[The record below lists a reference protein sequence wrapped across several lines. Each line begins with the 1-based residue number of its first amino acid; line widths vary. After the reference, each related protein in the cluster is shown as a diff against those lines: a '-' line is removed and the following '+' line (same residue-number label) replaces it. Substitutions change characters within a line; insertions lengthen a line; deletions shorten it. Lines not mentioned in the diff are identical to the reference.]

1 MHPQSKNRKRNEKV
15 LADTR
20 KDRKTPKAGEGGDD
34 LRKSKY
40 AAKLAALRRK
50 KRD

>member
-1 MHPQSKNRKRNEKV
+1 MHPQSKNRKRNEKI

-20 KDRKTPKAGEGGDD
+20 KDRKTPKTGPGGGT

-40 AAKLAALRRK
+40 AAKLAALRA
-50 KRD
+50 KRRD